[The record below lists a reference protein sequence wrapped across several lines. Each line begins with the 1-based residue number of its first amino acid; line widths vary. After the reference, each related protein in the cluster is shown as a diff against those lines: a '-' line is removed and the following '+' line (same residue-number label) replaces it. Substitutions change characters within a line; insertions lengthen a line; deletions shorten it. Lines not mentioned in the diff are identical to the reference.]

1 MVYLLFV
8 SLLWAFSFGL
18 IKGNLAGL
26 DASFVASARL
36 LLSGLVF
43 LPFLRPRGIG
53 RSLKLRLTGIGALQY
68 GVMYLTYIAAFRYLK
83 AYEVAL
89 FTLFTPLYVTLI
101 HDLYRRRFNAGNLAL
116 AGVALLGTG
125 IVVFEGWTLSATW
138 TGFLLMQVSNLCFAF
153 GQVRYRE
160 VLRNHPEVNDRQI
173 FALLYAGG
181 FAAAALPAL
190 FSVDWAAFSLNFTQI
205 WTLTYLGL
213 VASGLAFFLW
223 NLGARHT
230 DIATLAIFN
239 NLKIPLSVAVSLIF
253 FGETANLP
261 RLLAGG
267 TLMLAA
273 LWYNRRQMVNAGA
286 E

>member
-26 DASFVASARL
+26 DASFVASVRL

-43 LPFLRPRGIG
+43 LPFLRLRGIG

-125 IVVFEGWTLSATW
+125 IVVFEGWTFSATW

-160 VLRNHPEVNDRQI
+160 VLRDHPEMNDRQI

-223 NLGARHT
+223 NLGARRT

-239 NLKIPLSVAVSLIF
+239 NLKVPLSVAVSLIF

-273 LWYNRRQMVNAGA
+273 LWYNRRRTETTA
-286 E
+286 

>member
-43 LPFLRPRGIG
+43 LPFLRLRGIG

-125 IVVFEGWTLSATW
+125 IVVFEGWILSATW

-160 VLRNHPEVNDRQI
+160 VLRAHPEVNDRQI

-239 NLKIPLSVAVSLIF
+239 NLKVPLSVAVSLVF

-273 LWYNRRQMVNAGA
+273 LWYNRRRVVNAGA

>member
-43 LPFLRPRGIG
+43 LPFLRLRGIG

-125 IVVFEGWTLSATW
+125 IVVFEGWTFTAAW

-239 NLKIPLSVAVSLIF
+239 NLKVPLSVAVSLIF